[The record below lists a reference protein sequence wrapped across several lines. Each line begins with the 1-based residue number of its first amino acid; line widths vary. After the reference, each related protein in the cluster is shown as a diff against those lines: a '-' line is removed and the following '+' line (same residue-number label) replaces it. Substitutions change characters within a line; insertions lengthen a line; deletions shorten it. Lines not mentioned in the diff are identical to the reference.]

1 MCTAI
6 RFTDVEGNMF
16 FGRNLDWSCGYG
28 QHVLVTPRDYM
39 RKWAFGPNGDA
50 AFGVASGSGGDAVF
64 NTASGPNGDAAFG
77 ATTDLSGAAS
87 GASPVMYGG
96 EPCEHAVMGMGIAV
110 DNTPLYFD
118 CANEAGLG
126 IAGLNFPG
134 YAQFEEGPVAGKINV
149 AAYEF
154 PLWVVSCFES
164 VDELERVLDQVAI
177 VAKPVS
183 EEYPVSLLHWI
194 VCDGKRSIVI
204 EYAHDGM
211 HVHRNDFDV
220 LANQPTFDWHAE
232 NIRNYLSLTSRY
244 PKPVEWGTATL
255 EPYGSGSGMRG
266 IPGDYYS
273 PSRFV
278 RAAYLNTNYPTVKS
292 EGENVLRMFHT
303 LCGVAMIDGAAQM
316 ANGFFER
323 TVYTGGYSANT
334 RTYYYNEYEDPAI
347 KYVSLADVDVS
358 GADLM
363 VPEPKLWPALA

>member
-28 QHVLVTPRDYM
+28 QHVLVTPRDYV
-39 RKWAFGPNGDA
+39 RKWAFGPDGDA
-50 AFGVASGSGGDAVF
+50 AFDVATCRYA
-64 NTASGPNGDAAFG
+64 
-77 ATTDLSGAAS
+77 
-87 GASPVMYGG
+87 G
-96 EPCEHAVMGMGIAV
+96 ERCKHAVMGMGISV

-134 YAQFEEGPVAGKINV
+134 YAQFEESPVEGKVNV

-154 PLWVVSCFES
+154 PLWVVSRFES
-164 VDELERVLDQVAI
+164 VDDVERALDRVAI

-194 VCDGKRSIVI
+194 ICDAQRSIVV
-204 EYAHDGM
+204 EYAPDGM
-211 HVHRNDFDV
+211 HVYRNDFDV
-220 LANQPTFDWHAE
+220 LANQPTFAWHAE
-232 NIRNYLSLTSRY
+232 NIRNYLSLTSRF
-244 PKPVEWGTATL
+244 PKPLAWGSATL

-266 IPGDYYS
+266 VPGDYYS

-278 RAAYLNTNYPTVKS
+278 RAAYLNANYPTEKG

-303 LCGVAMIDGAAQM
+303 LSGVAMIDGAAQM
-316 ANGFFER
+316 ADGFFER

-347 KYVSLADVDVS
+347 KYVSLADIDVS
-358 GADLM
+358 GGDLM